1 MTKRCFLCMHKMDEN
16 TGLCTNASCVRSQ
29 PLPDP
34 EAKAETTENK
44 AENETKEDEE

>member
-1 MTKRCFLCMHKMDEN
+1 MEKRCFLCMHKMDES

-34 EAKAETTENK
+34 EAKVETTEEK
-44 AENETKEDEE
+44 QTEKSGE